1 MCVSVIVGVSLC
13 VCVCSSSRPAVQ
25 PLIQPE
31 LCLHL
36 KQPLGSRHDGLP
48 WGLAM
53 DIAGLDLHL
62 AFMCFC
68 LVRRFAFLRTKLGT
82 VSKLET

>member
-1 MCVSVIVGVSLC
+1 MRVSVIVGVSLY
-13 VCVCSSSRPAVQ
+13 VCSSSLPAMQ

-53 DIAGLDLHL
+53 GIAGLDLHL
-62 AFMCFC
+62 AYMCFC
-68 LVRRFAFLRTKLGT
+68 LVRLFVFLRTKPGT
-82 VSKLET
+82 VSKPET